1 MDLSPIFGLWL
12 GFVLSLMAV
21 SMIIRDNL
29 LSRLAQYIL
38 VGSATGYLMVLVI
51 QEILRPKLFEPLL
64 TAGPIAFDLL
74 VPLILGLGLLFA
86 GLDGTIRQS
95 RIADGSDPS
104 RTASQSSSSASKPLS
119 WFGGLYAIAL
129 GIGRIAII
137 VIVGVGIAN
146 AIAGTVQGTLIPQFW
161 QATRLQ
167 SDSGLVQS
175 AINATTDTSALGAL
189 VALIITIG
197 TILHLYVVPH
207 RSERSTKVDA
217 YKDRHS
223 LTEDSNPNPVSAEAE
238 TRPGRG
244 TEALTNNVLLR
255 GWAAVGKRAL
265 WFAAGVLFA
274 RLAASRLSL
283 LIARIDY
290 FIDILETTTI
300 WQQVIRLIEPF
311 FG

>member
-1 MDLSPIFGLWL
+1 MDLSPVFGLWL
-12 GFVLSLMAV
+12 GFVLSLMAF

-64 TAGPIAFDLL
+64 TTGPIAFDLL
-74 VPLILGLGLLFA
+74 VPLILGVGLLFA

-95 RIADGSDPS
+95 GVAKPSDTS
-104 RTASQSSSSASKPLS
+104 RPASQSSSSTAKPQR
-119 WFGGLYAIAL
+119 WIRGLYAVVLA
-129 GIGRIAII
+129 IGRIAII
-137 VIVGVGIAN
+137 LIVGIGIAN
-146 AIAGTVQGTLIPQFW
+146 AIAGAVQGTLIPQFW

-167 SDSGLVQS
+167 GGNGLIQG
-175 AINATTDTSALGAL
+175 AINATADTSAWGAL

-207 RSERSTKVDA
+207 RSARAVKVNA
-217 YKDRHS
+217 YKERHT
-223 LTEDSNPNPVSAEAE
+223 LTEDSSPNAVNTDVETSA
-238 TRPGRG
+238 GRG
-244 TEALTNNVLLR
+244 TNALTNNVLLR

-290 FIDILETTTI
+290 FIDILETTAI
-300 WQQVIRLIEPF
+300 WQRFIQLIEPF